1 MKTFEILD
9 KENKILDSFE
19 EMTYKKA
26 IKKLGNKYD
35 GRTIILSY
43 INKHGNKVNK
53 RIGNV
58 N

>member
-26 IKKLGNKYD
+26 IKKLSNKYD